1 MKKEL
6 VINDNKIGFD
16 TEPYII
22 AELSGNHNG
31 DINRAIKLIDAVVAS
46 GANAIKLQTYTADT
60 LTIDSNRSEFI
71 VKGGPWSG
79 QKLYDLY
86 KQASTPWDW
95 HPTIFQY
102 AKKKNIHC
110 FSSPFDD
117 SAVDFLDSLSA
128 PAYKIASFEIVDIP
142 LIKKASSKNKPLIMS
157 TGVADYN
164 EIGEAC
170 DAASKFG
177 ADGYALLHCIS
188 DYPSHAKDMKLKT
201 IQELKSHFNVPIG
214 LSDHTIGSTVAVA
227 AITLGATIIEK
238 HITLSRLDGGPDSTF
253 SSEPDEFKKLVQ
265 DCKNIFKAN
274 KSDSNNVSGTSK
286 SNAIFRRSIFVVKDM
301 KKGEVFNKDNIRSIR
316 PGLGLKPKFFD
327 EILGKKASMDLERGE
342 PLSWKKI
349 IT

>member
-1 MKKEL
+1 M
-6 VINDNKIGFD
+6 NKLTVSVLALGGLAATGLATPAFS
-16 TEPYII
+16 
-22 AELSGNHNG
+22 AEQYTF
-31 DINRAIKLIDAVVAS
+31 AVGS
-46 GANAIKLQTYTADT
+46 LGGTFGRLGAGLAENF
-60 LTIDSNRSEFI
+60 N
-71 VKGGPWSG
+71 
-79 QKLYDLY
+79 
-86 KQASTPWDW
+86 
-95 HPTIFQY
+95 
-102 AKKKNIHC
+102 N
-110 FSSPFDD
+110 
-117 SAVDFLDSLSA
+117 
-128 PAYKIASFEIVDIP
+128 
-142 LIKKASSKNKPLIMS
+142 
-157 TGVADYN
+157 
-164 EIGEAC
+164 
-170 DAASKFG
+170 
-177 ADGYALLHCIS
+177 
-188 DYPSHAKDMKLKT
+188 HAKDMKLKT

-274 KSDSNNVSGTSK
+274 TSDSNNVSGTSK

>member
-1 MKKEL
+1 M
-6 VINDNKIGFD
+6 
-16 TEPYII
+16 
-22 AELSGNHNG
+22 
-31 DINRAIKLIDAVVAS
+31 
-46 GANAIKLQTYTADT
+46 QTYTADT

-86 KQASTPWDW
+86 KKASTPWDW

-102 AKKKNIHC
+102 AQKKNIHC

-188 DYPSHAKDMKLKT
+188 DYPSH
-201 IQELKSHFNVPIG
+201 
-214 LSDHTIGSTVAVA
+214 
-227 AITLGATIIEK
+227 
-238 HITLSRLDGGPDSTF
+238 
-253 SSEPDEFKKLVQ
+253 
-265 DCKNIFKAN
+265 
-274 KSDSNNVSGTSK
+274 VSYTHLR
-286 SNAIFRRSIFVVKDM
+286 AH
-301 KKGEVFNKDNIRSIR
+301 E
-316 PGLGLKPKFFD
+316 
-327 EILGKKASMDLERGE
+327 
-342 PLSWKKI
+342 
-349 IT
+349 T